1 MHVSLRPRRVAVL
14 ALALALLLAACAA
27 PAAEVAPAAEAAT
40 APALPPSAVPTAAVP
55 TAAVP
60 TTAALPTA
68 APSLTPRPTAAPPAT
83 PTPLPSPTV
92 LPTPTEPAAPTADA
106 AAGLPCPDPAPVK
119 PDYLAY
125 HLSAAPW
132 PTPDAAASRPP
143 LSLANPLPNA
153 GRNSGYPYGSDGSG
167 RYLLHNGLDMADENR
182 DLAVAPG
189 DGEVIVARDDID
201 EMFGWRCDWYGQLV
215 VLRLDE
221 TQDGQPVYVL
231 FGHVQ
236 DVQVTEGQR
245 MARGEPV
252 ARQGTAG
259 VATVA
264 HLHLEVRVGAN
275 TFGATRNPL
284 LWLEP
289 WSGSGVV
296 AGRLVDPDGHAWE
309 GVTVTLIDNA
319 AEASYLNT
327 WTYLDDPDHLI
338 RPDPALAEN
347 FVFGPVAEGS
357 YDVFVQLQGETY
369 RQTVEVRDG
378 ELTTVEIVTA
388 AYRTPTPTPIA
399 SPAATPGP

>member
-1 MHVSLRPRRVAVL
+1 MDDFLGRT
-14 ALALALLLAACAA
+14 AL
-27 PAAEVAPAAEAAT
+27 
-40 APALPPSAVPTAAVP
+40 SAFPGKP
-55 TAAVP
+55 
-60 TTAALPTA
+60 
-68 APSLTPRPTAAPPAT
+68 
-83 PTPLPSPTV
+83 
-92 LPTPTEPAAPTADA
+92 ADA
-106 AAGLPCPDPAPVK
+106 VGDCDRGGDGAKQSGPARKQP
-119 PDYLAY
+119 A
-125 HLSAAPW
+125 
-132 PTPDAAASRPP
+132 PDAAASRPP

-182 DLAVAPG
+182 DLAVAPA

-245 MARGEPV
+245 VARGEPV

-296 AGRLVDPDGHAWE
+296 AGRLVDPNGHAWE

-319 AEASYLNT
+319 TTFS
-327 WTYLDDPDHLI
+327 
-338 RPDPALAEN
+338 
-347 FVFGPVAEGS
+347 
-357 YDVFVQLQGETY
+357 
-369 RQTVEVRDG
+369 VRDSVPVG
-378 ELTTVEIVTA
+378 AASRRFLRLRVTA
-388 AYRTPTPTPIA
+388 AP
-399 SPAATPGP
+399 